1 MPAQWLSNSSDVSGR
16 ATAAFTGALRSMA
29 QPEQV
34 RRLRWVF
41 LLLFSLWAVLGLSRL
56 IWALLPASED
66 PSGPPPQIIN
76 PVTTSR
82 SVGAADPV
90 DIQRMRAWHLFGEAG
105 VAAPSVQAQ
114 PQVVAS
120 QRDGIEKGARE
131 TRLNLTLRG
140 IVASTEDGLGHAII
154 EHQSKQSVYAV
165 EDKLPVSGRVTLAK
179 VMPRQVVLDNG
190 GTYELLVLFE
200 DSRLGTGQA
209 APPQRSNPIPKSVKK
224 GEQIDKRQDDEA
236 TALAVNYRERLY
248 KDPQSLAKVVSVSA
262 VREGG
267 QLRGYSIRPGQE
279 KEQFEQ
285 LGFKAGDLVTSVNG
299 IALDNPANTM
309 SLYNAMRSAGE
320 VVFELERDEESL
332 TISVSLNGSA
342 Q

>member
-16 ATAAFTGALRSMA
+16 ATAALTGALRSMA

-66 PSGPPPQIIN
+66 TSGPPPQIIN

>member
-16 ATAAFTGALRSMA
+16 ATAALTGALRSMA
-29 QPEQV
+29 QPEQA

-66 PSGPPPQIIN
+66 TSGPPPQIIN

-224 GEQIDKRQDDEA
+224 GEQIDKREDAEA

-248 KDPQSLAKVVSVSA
+248 KDPQSLAKVVNVSA

-267 QLRGYSIRPGQE
+267 QLLGYSIRPGQE

-309 SLYNAMRSAGE
+309 SLYSAMRSAGE
-320 VVFELERDEESL
+320 VVFELERGEESL
-332 TISVSLNGSA
+332 TISVSLDGSA